1 MKMVFCCAM
10 ACIADLQISL
20 ENANLGPVVNSEFIA
35 DETPLFFIQQLIK

>member
-1 MKMVFCCAM
+1 M

-20 ENANLGPVVNSEFIA
+20 ENANFCSVVNSEFIA